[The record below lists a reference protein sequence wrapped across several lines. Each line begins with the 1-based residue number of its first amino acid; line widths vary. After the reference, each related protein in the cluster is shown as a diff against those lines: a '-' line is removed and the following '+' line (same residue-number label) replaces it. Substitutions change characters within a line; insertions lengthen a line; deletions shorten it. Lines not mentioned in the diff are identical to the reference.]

1 MASLKSFLSERVWP
15 ILRVLILQLILMVGI
30 VGNLVGWLVLAL
42 FVDYLHWLD
51 IDFHGK
57 TLETISPDG
66 KILAISILFVVNLT
80 LVLLA
85 WRWLERKRLK
95 DMWWVFSRK
104 QWQYLA
110 WGLAAGLIEVLLV
123 FGFMVIFGLAKPSW
137 GLSSVPVGTVVMA
150 IGWILAS
157 SILGP
162 ITEEALNR
170 GYWFQ
175 NIKRGW
181 GVAPAIIATSLLF
194 GGLHLLNPNA
204 EMLGA
209 INIVLSGC
217 TYALGLLW
225 LRSLWFPIGW
235 HAAWNFAQFF
245 VAGLPN
251 SGISVSSMGLEGT
264 TLFVSG
270 LFGPRW
276 VTGGE
281 FGMEASLIRTVILVG
296 AITGLLWLKQ
306 NKPLTSEEAG

>member
-1 MASLKSFLSERVWP
+1 MSERVWP
-15 ILRVLILQLILMVGI
+15 ILRVFTLQIIFIIGI

-42 FVDYLHWLD
+42 LVDYLHWLD

-57 TLETISPDG
+57 TLETISPEG
-66 KILAISILFVVNLT
+66 KIIGVIILFTVNLS
-80 LVLLA
+80 LVLLV

-104 QWQYLA
+104 QWQYLV
-110 WGLAAGLIEVLLV
+110 WGLAAGFVEVFLV
-123 FGFMVIFGLAKPSW
+123 FGCMVIFGIAKPSW
-137 GLSSVPVGTVVMA
+137 GLSSVPGSTVIMGL
-150 IGWILAS
+150 GWILAS

-175 NIKRGW
+175 NVKRGW
-181 GVAPAIIATSLLF
+181 GVVPAIIVTSLLF
-194 GGLHLLNPNA
+194 GGVHLLNPNA
-204 EMLGA
+204 EILGVV
-209 INIVLSGC
+209 NITLSAT

-235 HAAWNFAQFF
+235 HASWNFAQFF

-251 SGISVSSMGLEGT
+251 SGISVNSMGLEGT
-264 TLFVSG
+264 TLFVSN

-276 VTGGE
+276 VTGSE
-281 FGMEASLIRTVILVG
+281 FGMEASLIRTVILIG
-296 AITGLLWLKQ
+296 SIFGLLWLKQ